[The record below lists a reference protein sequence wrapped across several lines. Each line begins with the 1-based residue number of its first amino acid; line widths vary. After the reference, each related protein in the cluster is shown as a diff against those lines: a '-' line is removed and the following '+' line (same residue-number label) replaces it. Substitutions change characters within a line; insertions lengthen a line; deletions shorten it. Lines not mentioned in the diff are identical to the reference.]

1 MVRKLEKRISRYCDF
16 GENWEAEKLFHA
28 ELSEVYTYCNKRSV
42 AWEGLSEFHAW
53 IYPSHQKSDN
63 TLSTFRKGPLQIFT
77 LCGTGDAPNTCPS
90 DILRPP
96 QVMGKEVWD
105 AEDFQVPE
113 SQVAW
118 SLVSSPQWCLMGDE
132 HVEKSS
138 KERVPEFGMMEE
150 KNLHGPTR
158 RYTNA
163 AWRFY
168 VHVEKLEIHQFNQS
182 IKQSIKFEPGWVITV
197 QDACGH
203 SLNIQLNEVLIWKD
217 WSNSCPC
224 IFYAKTGF
232 SQGFV
237 SPQFLLMLLFA
248 NRNSLGLAVFC
259 RAGLPIDVLWSDAST
274 VLPIASSWP

>member
-1 MVRKLEKRISRYCDF
+1 MSPGSVKHSRNGQKTWETHLTVLWFWRKLGGREAVSCRAKWGRYILQQKICGVGRAFRISCLNIPQPPKIR
-16 GENWEAEKLFHA
+16 
-28 ELSEVYTYCNKRSV
+28 
-42 AWEGLSEFHAW
+42 
-53 IYPSHQKSDN
+53 Q

-77 LCGTGDAPNTCPS
+77 LCGTGDAPNTCPQ

-132 HVEKSS
+132 HVESSS

-163 AWRFY
+163 AWRFS

-203 SLNIQLNEVLIWKD
+203 SLNIQLNESTQHSGSHLEKLIE
-217 WSNSCPC
+217 
-224 IFYAKTGF
+224 
-232 SQGFV
+232 
-237 SPQFLLMLLFA
+237 FL
-248 NRNSLGLAVFC
+248 SLYILC
-259 RAGLPIDVLWSDAST
+259 
-274 VLPIASSWP
+274 